1 MRNPWQQVTLVRVVL
16 PLIVGITMQVLAA
29 YWALPV
35 HAFAIALSIVL
46 LACVVFSIAYGYIDI
61 AKQYKWRNANGV
73 AITAML
79 AAFGFIYA
87 YIYTDINHSIHFSKV
102 KNAST
107 YVVRITEPPIDKPT
121 TLNAIAEVQEVR
133 AGDKAQKTIGKVLL
147 RFSKDEPAL
156 LQYGDI
162 VAFKGDVKPYDLPMN
177 PEQFNYKQY
186 QANHNIYHTAYL
198 NSDAWEKVGSDK
210 NFLFAGIYQVR
221 DMFLQVLR
229 RYVKDEND
237 FGVATALML
246 GYRDYLSDEVM
257 RAYSSAGAIHIL
269 SVSGLHVGIMFLMLN
284 FLLSWVDERNRKIVI
299 AKSVF
304 IIVFIWFYACL
315 TGLSPSVLRS
325 ATMFSVIQIGTVLLR
340 HQNMYNVLAGSAL
353 LIILFNP
360 LIVTDVGFQLSYLA
374 VVGIVYLYPMINA
387 WFSFGK
393 AGKPKHKDADW
404 FRKPLLFFK
413 HDKGWLLKNWLPS
426 SLWSLMAVSI
436 AAQLATAPVA
446 LYYFHQFP
454 WLFLPANIVTVTV
467 SNFIMFFGTALFALS
482 WVPYVND
489 ALAYCFDGLLHILN
503 VFTFMVEG
511 EKWSLQRYLHIQW
524 WEAVAMLVLLWLV
537 AEYFKDK
544 TERERLVRAPIT
556 ITVLIAILAIYNN
569 YEGLAQSR
577 QQVLTV
583 YNVRKQS
590 AIAYID
596 GQAVHHAMDSAV
608 INSKRTMNFNIDNHW
623 AYLGIDA
630 GAIAEADVKILPFGK
645 MLIANGKQVLLIDKN
660 LKVLVEALPNK
671 LVVDYVVLSH
681 NAQLDIASLNKL
693 IQHKQII
700 IDTSN
705 KPKQVAKWKEECSQ
719 LNIAC
724 YDVNEQGAFVSAL

>member
-16 PLIVGITMQVLAA
+16 PLVAGIAMQVLAA

-35 HAFAIALSIVL
+35 KVFTIALSIVL
-46 LACVVFSIAYGYIDI
+46 LACVVFSIAYGYMDV
-61 AKQYKWRNANGV
+61 AKQYKLRNANGI

-87 YIYTDINHSIHFSKV
+87 YIYADINHSIHFSKV
-102 KNAST
+102 ENAST
-107 YVVRITEPPIDKPT
+107 YVARITEPPIDKPT

-133 AGDKAQKTIGKVLL
+133 ASDKAQKTIGKVLL

-186 QANHNIYHTAYL
+186 QVNHNIYHTAYL
-198 NSDAWEKVGSDK
+198 NSDTWEKVGTDK
-210 NFLFAGIYQVR
+210 NFLFASIYQVR

-246 GYRDYLSDEVM
+246 GYRDYLSDDVM

-284 FLLSWVDERNRKIVI
+284 FLLSWVDERNRKMVV

-353 LIILFNP
+353 LIILVNP

-374 VVGIVYLYPMINA
+374 VVGIVYLYPMING

-393 AGKPKHKDADW
+393 TAKPKHKDAEW
-404 FRKPLLFFK
+404 YLKPYLIIK
-413 HDKGWLLKNWLPS
+413 HDKAWLVKDWFFS
-426 SLWSLMAVSI
+426 SLWNLIAVSI
-436 AAQLATAPVA
+436 AAQLATAPLA

-482 WVPYVND
+482 WLPYVND
-489 ALAYCFDGLLHILN
+489 ALAYCFDGLLHALN

-511 EKWSLQRYLHIQW
+511 ETWSLQRYLHIQW
-524 WEAVAMLVLLWLV
+524 WEVIAVLVLLWLI

-544 TERERLVRAPIT
+544 TERERLIRAPIA
-556 ITVLIAILAIYNN
+556 IVVLIAILSIYNS
-569 YEGLAQSR
+569 YEGLAQSK
-577 QQVLTV
+577 QQLLTV

-596 GQAVHHAMDSAV
+596 GQTVHHAMDSAV

-630 GAIAEADVKILPFGK
+630 RHIAEAKATLLPFGK
-645 MLIANGKQVLLIDKN
+645 LLNASGKQVLIIDKN
-660 LKVLVEALPNK
+660 LKLLSDALPNK
-671 LVVDYVVLSH
+671 LVVDYIVLSH

-693 IQHKQII
+693 IQYKQII

-705 KPKQVAKWKEECSQ
+705 KPKQVAKWKEECGK

-724 YDVNEQGAFVSAL
+724 YDVNERGAFVAEL

>member
-16 PLIVGITMQVLAA
+16 PLIVGIAMQVLAA

-46 LACVVFSIAYGYIDI
+46 LACVVFSVSYGYMDI
-61 AKQYKWRNANGV
+61 AKQYNWRNANGI

-79 AAFGFIYA
+79 TALGFVYS

-102 KNAST
+102 ENAST
-107 YVVRITEPPIDKPT
+107 YVARITEPPIDKPT
-121 TLNAIAEVQEVR
+121 TLNAIAEVQGVR
-133 AGDKAQKTIGKVLL
+133 ANYKQQKTIGKVLL

-156 LQYGDI
+156 LQYGDV

-198 NSDAWEKVGSDK
+198 NSNAWEKVGTDK
-210 NFLFAGIYQVR
+210 NFLFASIYQVR

-229 RYVKDEND
+229 HYVKDEND

-284 FLLSWVDERNRKIVI
+284 FLLSWVDERNRKMVV

-374 VVGIVYLYPMINA
+374 VVGIVYLYPMING

-404 FRKPLLFFK
+404 FRKPLLFLK

-426 SLWSLMAVSI
+426 
-436 AAQLATAPVA
+436 
-446 LYYFHQFP
+446 
-454 WLFLPANIVTVTV
+454 
-467 SNFIMFFGTALFALS
+467 
-482 WVPYVND
+482 
-489 ALAYCFDGLLHILN
+489 
-503 VFTFMVEG
+503 
-511 EKWSLQRYLHIQW
+511 
-524 WEAVAMLVLLWLV
+524 
-537 AEYFKDK
+537 
-544 TERERLVRAPIT
+544 
-556 ITVLIAILAIYNN
+556 
-569 YEGLAQSR
+569 
-577 QQVLTV
+577 
-583 YNVRKQS
+583 
-590 AIAYID
+590 
-596 GQAVHHAMDSAV
+596 
-608 INSKRTMNFNIDNHW
+608 
-623 AYLGIDA
+623 
-630 GAIAEADVKILPFGK
+630 
-645 MLIANGKQVLLIDKN
+645 
-660 LKVLVEALPNK
+660 
-671 LVVDYVVLSH
+671 
-681 NAQLDIASLNKL
+681 
-693 IQHKQII
+693 
-700 IDTSN
+700 
-705 KPKQVAKWKEECSQ
+705 
-719 LNIAC
+719 
-724 YDVNEQGAFVSAL
+724 

>member
-1 MRNPWQQVTLVRVVL
+1 MRNPWHQITLVRVVL
-16 PLIVGITMQVLAA
+16 PLVAGIAMQVLAA
-29 YWALPV
+29 YWVLPIQ
-35 HAFAIALSIVL
+35 AIAIVLSIVL
-46 LACVVFSIAYGYIDI
+46 LACVIFSIVYGYMDV
-61 AKQYKWRNANGV
+61 AKQYKWRNANGI

-79 AAFGFIYA
+79 AAFGSVYA
-87 YIYTDINHSIHFSKV
+87 YIYTDINHGVHFSKV
-102 KNAST
+102 ENTST
-107 YVVRITEPPIDKPT
+107 YVARITEPPIDKPT

-133 AGDKAQKTIGKVLL
+133 ANDKQQKTIGKVLL

-156 LQYGDI
+156 VQYGDV

-198 NSDAWEKVGSDK
+198 NSDAWEKVGTDK
-210 NFLFAGIYQVR
+210 NFLFASIYQVR

-284 FLLSWVDERNRKIVI
+284 FLLSWVDERNRKLVI

-340 HQNMYNVLAGSAL
+340 HQNMYNVLTGSAL

-374 VVGIVYLYPMINA
+374 VVGIVYLYPMINGWA
-387 WFSFGK
+387 SFGK
-393 AGKPKHKDADW
+393 AGKPKHKDAEW
-404 FRKPLLFFK
+404 YRKPYLIVK
-413 HDKGWLLKNWLPS
+413 HDKAWLLQNWFFS
-426 SLWSLMAVSI
+426 SLWSLIAVSI
-436 AAQLATAPVA
+436 AAQLATAPLA

-467 SNFIMFFGTALFALS
+467 SNFIMFFGTALFAFS
-482 WVPYVND
+482 WLPYIND
-489 ALAYCFDGLLHILN
+489 ALAYCFDSLLHILN

-511 EKWSLQRYLHIQW
+511 EKWSVQRYLHIQW
-524 WEAVAMLVLLWLV
+524 WEVIALLVLLWLV

-544 TERERLVRAPIT
+544 TERERLVRAPVAIAL
-556 ITVLIAILAIYNN
+556 LIAILAIYNS
-569 YEGLAQSR
+569 YEGLAQSK
-577 QQVLTV
+577 QQLLTV

-590 AIAYID
+590 AIAYVD
-596 GQAVHHAMDSAV
+596 GQTIQYAMDSAV

-623 AYLGIDA
+623 AYLGISA
-630 GAIAEADVKILPFGK
+630 RHIAESKATLLPFGK
-645 MLIANGKQVLLIDKN
+645 LINTNGKQVLIIDKN
-660 LKVLVEALPNK
+660 LKQVAEVIPTK
-671 LVVDYVVLSH
+671 LTVDYVVLSH
-681 NAQLDIASLNKL
+681 NAQLDIVSLNKL
-693 IQHKQII
+693 IQYKQII

-705 KPKQVAKWKEECSQ
+705 KPKQVAKWKKECEQ
-719 LNIAC
+719 LNIVC
-724 YDVNEQGAFVSAL
+724 FDVNAQGAFVAEL